1 MTLEDRKAAWLK
13 SCKAWDR
20 DPLTDQERTV
30 VLGEAVYM
38 DALAYITELEA
49 FVEARMDDGR

>member
-1 MTLEDRKAAWLK
+1 MAERKAAWLK

>member
-1 MTLEDRKAAWLK
+1 MTPEDRKAAWLK

-20 DPLTDQERTV
+20 DPCVDIERTV

-38 DALAYITELEA
+38 DALAYITELEGLV
-49 FVEARMDDGR
+49 FELRGKV

>member
-1 MTLEDRKAAWLK
+1 MTLGQRKAAWLK

-20 DPLTDQERTV
+20 DPCTDIERTV
-30 VLGEAVYM
+30 ILGEAVYM

>member
-1 MTLEDRKAAWLK
+1 MTLEECKAAWLK

-20 DPLTDQERTV
+20 DPLTDLEKTV
-30 VLGEAVYM
+30 RRGEAVYM